1 MEKLEKKNSNK
12 ICVALAGNLILIIII
27 LLYLILGVYIFKLFE
42 FSNSEYY
49 CLEIEHEDRKDRA
62 KTGEELVKIIKT
74 TGDTNKSFELIRN
87 YSRNVLL
94 RRFNY
99 YYSGQNCYTQS
110 NWNDLNVFL
119 FAVTVITSIGYGYP
133 VGTPSTDYGKIILI
147 CYATLGIP
155 MFIILITK
163 LSKFLGKRSR
173 QMYSKIS
180 YFIKYQIKKEEQ
192 KETNKN
198 KQVPLTVVLLM
209 VVGYLSL
216 GAVIFTNLENGWSFM
231 SAVYFCFVTLAT
243 IGFGDLVIFNLII
256 I

>member
-12 ICVALAGNLILIIII
+12 ILISLAGNLILILLI
-27 LLYLILGVYIFKLFE
+27 LAYLILGVYIFKLFE
-42 FSNSEYY
+42 YSNSEFY
-49 CLEIEHEDRKDRA
+49 CLEIESEDRKDRIE
-62 KTGEELVKIIKT
+62 TGKELVKIIKT
-74 TGDTNKSFELIRN
+74 TNDTIKSFELIRN

-155 MFIILITK
+155 MFIILISK
-163 LSKFLGKRSR
+163 LSKFLGKISR
-173 QMYSKIS
+173 QIYSKIS
-180 YFIKYQIKKEEQ
+180 YFIKYQIKKKEEEE
-192 KETNKN
+192 KTKN

-209 VVGYLSL
+209 IVGYLSI

-231 SAVYFCFVTLAT
+231 SAAYFCFVTLAT
-243 IGFGDLVIFNLII
+243 IGFGDLVILNYFII
-256 I
+256 